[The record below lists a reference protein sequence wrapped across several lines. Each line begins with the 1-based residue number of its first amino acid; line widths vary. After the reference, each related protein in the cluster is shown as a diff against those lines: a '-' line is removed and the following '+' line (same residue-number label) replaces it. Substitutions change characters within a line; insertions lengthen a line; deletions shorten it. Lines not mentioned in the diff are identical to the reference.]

1 MREERLPNTGV
12 VVAGIATNVLDEH
25 IHTFTAEAEALRKF
39 PAQVAAIYIS
49 IDSRQRTDGIELFGH
64 FHRADVA
71 SMPDRITGRKILDIT
86 FIPIAMGVGQE
97 AYTFHSVAGSESESG
112 ANIVF

>member
-1 MREERLPNTGV
+1 
-12 VVAGIATNVLDEH
+12 
-25 IHTFTAEAEALRKF
+25 
-39 PAQVAAIYIS
+39 
-49 IDSRQRTDGIELFGH
+49 
-64 FHRADVA
+64 
-71 SMPDRITGRKILDIT
+71 MPDRITGRKILDIT